1 MQLADIKFSRMPW
14 GKKLLMNIKQHP
26 WFYVMIIPAI
36 AYFIVFHYAPM
47 YGVIIAFQNYK
58 PFKGISGS
66 AWVGLKHFSDFI
78 TGPFFWRLLRNTLS
92 INIGMLL
99 FGFPLPIIFAL
110 LLNEVRSVGFKRVV
124 QTITYMPHFV
134 SSVVVCG
141 LMVLFCR
148 SDGILTYVLKFI
160 GFPDNNLLTYKQYF
174 QGLYIGMNIWQ
185 ELGWDSIIYF
195 AALTSIDVSL
205 YEAARVD
212 GAGRWRQMWH
222 ITLPGIAPTVV
233 ILLIL
238 RIGNLMSLGWD
249 RIYLLYNDM
258 VMETADVISTYVYR
272 TGMLQVQYSYAT
284 AVGLMNSIVNIIL
297 LFSAN
302 YISRK
307 VTDSSLW

>member
-1 MQLADIKFSRMPW
+1 MQLADINFSRMKW
-14 GKKLLMNIKQHP
+14 SKRLLMNIKQHP
-26 WFYVMIIPAI
+26 WFYVMIIPAL

-47 YGVIIAFQNYK
+47 YGVIIAFQDYK

-66 AWVGLKHFSDFI
+66 AWVGIKHFRDFI

-99 FGFPLPIIFAL
+99 FGFPLPILFAL

-141 LMVLFCR
+141 LMVIFCR
-148 SDGILTYVLKFI
+148 SDGILTYVLKFL
-160 GFPDNNLLTYKQYF
+160 GFPESNLLTYKQYF

-302 YISRK
+302 FISRK
-307 VTDSSLW
+307 VSDSSLW

>member
-1 MQLADIKFSRMPW
+1 MQLTDIKYSRMSL
-14 GKKLLMNIKQHP
+14 GKRLLMNIKQHP

-47 YGVIIAFQNYK
+47 YGVIIAFQDYK
-58 PFKGISGS
+58 PFKGIAGS
-66 AWVGLKHFSDFI
+66 AWVGLKHFTDFI
-78 TGPFFWRLLRNTLS
+78 NGPFFWRLLRNTLS

-99 FGFPLPIIFAL
+99 FGFPLPILFAL
-110 LLNEVRSVGFKRVV
+110 LLNEVRSTGFKRVV

-141 LMVLFCR
+141 LMVIFCR
-148 SDGILTYVLKFI
+148 SDGILTYVLKFL
-160 GFPDNNLLTYKQYF
+160 GFPENNLLTYKEYF

-222 ITLPGIAPTVV
+222 ITLPGIAPTIV

-297 LFSAN
+297 LFTAN
-302 YISRK
+302 FISRK
-307 VTDSSLW
+307 VSDSSLW

>member
-1 MQLADIKFSRMPW
+1 MQLADIKYSRMSW

-47 YGVIIAFQNYK
+47 YGVIIAFQDYK

-66 AWVGLKHFSDFI
+66 AWVGLKHFSTFI

-148 SDGILTYVLKFI
+148 SDGILTYVLKFV
-160 GFPDNNLLTYKQYF
+160 GFPDSNLLY
-174 QGLYIGMNIWQ
+174 M
-185 ELGWDSIIYF
+185 
-195 AALTSIDVSL
+195 
-205 YEAARVD
+205 
-212 GAGRWRQMWH
+212 
-222 ITLPGIAPTVV
+222 
-233 ILLIL
+233 
-238 RIGNLMSLGWD
+238 
-249 RIYLLYNDM
+249 
-258 VMETADVISTYVYR
+258 
-272 TGMLQVQYSYAT
+272 
-284 AVGLMNSIVNIIL
+284 
-297 LFSAN
+297 
-302 YISRK
+302 
-307 VTDSSLW
+307 

>member
-1 MQLADIKFSRMPW
+1 MTTAKIQHKRESLGTRFLR
-14 GKKLLMNIKQHP
+14 NIKQHP
-26 WFYVMIIPAI
+26 WFYVMILPCI

-47 YGVIIAFQNYK
+47 YGVIIAFQDYK

-78 TGPFFWRLLRNTLS
+78 NGPFFWRLIRNTLS
-92 INIGMLL
+92 INIGMLV
-99 FGFPLPIIFAL
+99 FGFPLPIVFAL
-110 LLNEVRSVGFKRVV
+110 LLNEVRATGFKRVV

-141 LMVLFCR
+141 LMVIFCR
-148 SDGILTYVLKFI
+148 SDGMLTYVLKFL
-160 GFPDNNLLTYKQYF
+160 GFPESNLLTYKQYF

>member
-47 YGVIIAFQNYK
+47 YGVIIAFQDYK

-66 AWVGLKHFSDFI
+66 AWVGFKHFSDFI

-99 FGFPLPIIFAL
+99 FGFPLPILFAL

-141 LMVLFCR
+141 LMVIFCR
-148 SDGILTYVLKFI
+148 SDGILTYVLKYL
-160 GFPDNNLLTYKQYF
+160 GFPENNLLTYKQYF

-284 AVGLMNSIVNIIL
+284 AVGLMNSIVNIVL

-302 YISRK
+302 FISRK
-307 VTDSSLW
+307 VSDSSLW